1 VLACGFLSSPVNTRL
16 TGASRAAA
24 TSTLGFDR
32 SVTTPVTDRATRP
45 RRPEHPPYDGLPDP
59 VLLPAQ
65 DYIADATRAVNKAK
79 KRVYMI
85 ALTIADGRETGR
97 LLDAVAAA
105 AARGVDVRVAA
116 DVFTYADFAGM
127 FLPRSYV
134 TKRARRSMRLVREL
148 VGAGAEFDWLGR
160 ERGLIW
166 RGRTHTKFC
175 VVDDAVYSFG
185 GVNVDD
191 AGVTNVD
198 YMIKV
203 VDRNLADDIVDV
215 YERIRKANR
224 TKSGRRSRSLKFGK
238 DRVLVDGGLV
248 GDSIIYRHA
257 VKYARKATR
266 IVLVSQYCPTGKLG
280 RLIKAVPHEFY
291 FNPPENASAANR
303 ILIRTSMLWSR
314 TRTRYTRRQYLHA
327 KAIIFYKKNG
337 KAVAIT
343 GSHNFVKGGVALG
356 TREIALQTKNP
367 AVIAQIERFI
377 DERVR

>member
-1 VLACGFLSSPVNTRL
+1 MNTVARPQIPPPPP
-16 TGASRAAA
+16 
-24 TSTLGFDR
+24 TLVFDR
-32 SVTTPVTDRATRP
+32 SVIRAVTHRDTRP
-45 RRPEHPPYDGLPDP
+45 AKAKRPTYAGLPEP

-65 DYIADATRAVNKAK
+65 DYIADATRAVEKAK
-79 KRVYMI
+79 RRVYMI
-85 ALTIADGRETGR
+85 ALTIADGRETGE

-116 DVFTYADFAGM
+116 DVFTYADVAGT
-127 FLPRSYV
+127 FLPRSYL
-134 TKRARRSMRLVREL
+134 TNKARRSMSLVREL
-148 VGAGAEFDWLGR
+148 VGAGAMFDWLGR

-203 VDRNLADDIVDV
+203 VSRELADDIVAV
-215 YERIRKANR
+215 YARIRFANL
-224 TKSGRRSRSLKFGK
+224 TKVGRRSRSLKYGK

-257 VKYARKATR
+257 CALAKKADR
-266 IVLVSQYCPTGKLG
+266 IVLVSQYCPTGRLG

-291 FNPPENASAANR
+291 FNPPENARAANR
-303 ILIRTSMLWSR
+303 ILIRASMLWSR

-327 KAIIFYKKNG
+327 KAIIFYKESG